1 MLSKI
6 KEPGPGFEY
15 FLNTPCQSWDAL
27 KYHEAWKNSNL
38 GLDKS
43 LVTRRFKTQLLKIK
57 KQGTEKEKE
66 NAIRLEN
73 QFK

>member
-1 MLSKI
+1 
-6 KEPGPGFEY
+6 PGPGFEY
-15 FLNTPCQSWDAL
+15 FLNTPYQSWDAL

-43 LVTRRFKTQLLKIK
+43 LVTILLKAQLRKIK
-57 KQGTEKEKE
+57 KKGTEKEKE